1 MVSKARDINR
11 IPATILA
18 FNEATDEYMDK
29 LGKAMVEEIDKGF
42 DKGQDAMGNPW
53 APLAASTINRG
64 GNPSILIQDGT
75 LRDSFNYHVDKKDL
89 KVTVGS
95 SDPKVL
101 YHEYGTD
108 TIPKRPI
115 MGPAATWA
123 HEKLITPLGK
133 ETIGNRIDPVTF

>member
-1 MVSKARDINR
+1 MVSNVRDINR

-42 DKGQDAMGNPW
+42 DKGKDVMGNSW
-53 APLAASTINRG
+53 TPLSASTISRG
-64 GNPSILIQDGT
+64 GNSSILIQDGT

-95 SDPKVL
+95 SDPKVI
-101 YHEYGTD
+101 YHEYGTKD
-108 TIPKRPI
+108 IPKRPI

-133 ETIGNRIDPVTF
+133 DTIGNRIDTVTF